1 MDYLNKTNES
11 TASQQPLENSS
22 GESMGINRREG
33 ESMGINRREVLA
45 RLGKGIVYT
54 APATLALLSLEAKAT
69 SAFG

>member
-22 GESMGINRREG
+22 G

>member
-22 GESMGINRREG
+22 GESMGINRRE
-33 ESMGINRREVLA
+33 VLA

-54 APATLALLSLEAKAT
+54 APATLALLGLEAKAT